1 MPRKQEAKWNLEE
14 LSDAEICAAIRYLD
28 PGPISEMNGENNS
41 ARLVVCVSLLA
52 LLLGCIGFIWIY
64 FRVLGQ

>member
-14 LSDAEICAAIRYLD
+14 LTDAEICAAIRYLD

-41 ARLVVCVSLLA
+41 APLVVCVKPLISFVRLFWLYLA
-52 LLLGCIGFIWIY
+52 L
-64 FRVLGQ
+64 